1 MRWPKKPLIYVPRLG
16 PKIHFVCSRKCY
28 QMVGLF
34 NLQTVLLCAPN
45 QISKL
50 YAVSSN
56 ICKSMNRENCFRN
69 STRRKRNVTPFEE
82 RKMSFSTFW
91 HNLGHFF
98 STYFVLILTIFCILF
113 YYILSDRFCQL
124 FGVIFGPFLTWIR
137 KNCSLNSIVK
147 TWGHL

>member
-1 MRWPKKPLIYVPRLG
+1 MFPVSVQKFILCAVGNVIKWLGCLIY
-16 PKIHFVCSRKCY
+16 
-28 QMVGLF
+28 
-34 NLQTVLLCAPN
+34 
-45 QISKL
+45 KL
-50 YAVSSN
+50 YYFARQTKLVN
-56 ICKSMNRENCFRN
+56 CMQWARIYAKAWIEKIAFEIPPGERETWRHLKSAKWVFQLFG
-69 STRRKRNVTPFEE
+69 TIWVI
-82 RKMSFSTFW
+82 
-91 HNLGHFF
+91 FF